1 MNSFYR
7 STVISLYE
15 MIAKQYPEQTVNFI
29 QQHYSLLQSESTIP
43 SQLFS
48 FLCMIEKGGGYIAR
62 YLNYQQIFVELIY
75 PLLSKPNHAVVVME
89 CILVVKSSYHL
100 FSSSEQESCIALLS
114 TLVTFPLLTVFFILF
129 HSL

>member
-29 QQHYSLLQSESTIP
+29 QQQYSLLLSESTTP

-48 FLCMIEKGGGYIAR
+48 FLCMIERGGGYIAR
-62 YLNYQQIFVELIY
+62 YLNYQQLYVDLIY
-75 PLLSKPNHAVVVME
+75 PILSKHNHAVVVME

-100 FSSSEQESCIALLS
+100 FSSSEQESCISFLS
-114 TLVTFPLLTVFFILF
+114 SLVTLPFLTVFFLLLN
-129 HSL
+129 SL